1 MKKVLLI
8 AVALCAILSSC
19 ASTKTE
25 YSSLGKS
32 GPISLKIA
40 SYSRVDSID
49 GEPTKLKGSC
59 KLEPGYHS
67 FGINYA
73 HYTSTYSATAFVNKE
88 FYFEEGK
95 SYTMKSIES
104 NSFLYLPIR
113 DNSPVISDSHYF
125 AKAAEEPETPSKR
138 IMWLKTFPRDREF
151 EVVGTF
157 ETRLSG
163 SVFASA
169 SLTTDMAQKY
179 LESFVANSEYD
190 VDAFVDAYAYRGMS
204 GEIANAVGIKFIN

>member
-1 MKKVLLI
+1 
-8 AVALCAILSSC
+8 
-19 ASTKTE
+19 
-25 YSSLGKS
+25 
-32 GPISLKIA
+32 
-40 SYSRVDSID
+40 
-49 GEPTKLKGSC
+49 
-59 KLEPGYHS
+59 
-67 FGINYA
+67 
-73 HYTSTYSATAFVNKE
+73 
-88 FYFEEGK
+88 
-95 SYTMKSIES
+95 
-104 NSFLYLPIR
+104 
-113 DNSPVISDSHYF
+113 
-125 AKAAEEPETPSKR
+125 
-138 IMWLKTFPRDREF
+138 MWLKTFPRDREF